1 MGSGAQHLTPVLL
14 PEYWSNPSRYKS
26 AVLSPRTAAQDTPL
40 SNHIS
45 RISAPNLTTWSIS
58 SLSKFKY
65 CLKADLY
72 LNCSGSNPV
81 PSSISLISKN
91 KHSYTKDYSW
101 NFSGTF
107 QELFLFSKST
117 TSLSTKMCLLTHGP
131 GKLYLIFSIIGPPKI
146 NLLING
152 PPKINLLICGP
163 NNNEFASPSSIKNKI
178 ITHGPL
184 KNGSKGTYQ
193 NHLTDH
199 QKLFLAPMIHQ
210 KLIYPCGPQKK
221 ITDPWSTKSQVH

>member
-107 QELFLFSKST
+107 PFFK
-117 TSLSTKMCLLTHGP
+117 KHD
-131 GKLYLIFSIIGPPKI
+131 I
-146 NLLING
+146 LIN
-152 PPKINLLICGP
+152 
-163 NNNEFASPSSIKNKI
+163 KNV
-178 ITHGPL
+178 
-184 KNGSKGTYQ
+184 
-193 NHLTDH
+193 
-199 QKLFLAPMIHQ
+199 F
-210 KLIYPCGPQKK
+210 
-221 ITDPWSTKSQVH
+221 TDPWSRKIVFNIQYNWSTKN